1 MIRIHDW
8 KLSRCSA
15 ISEGEIIQR
24 YDIAYVGP
32 GAIDDRTNWTSDY
45 LSKVSA
51 CKHIVHFDYPT
62 ATLSIDGV
70 DIPVSNQIDFQL
82 SPNLKI
88 LVDSTSLAFPEILYL
103 FTIFNQL
110 KTPFDVLYV
119 QPENYDDTPKSE
131 DEDLS
136 STRLSEDG
144 MLGPK
149 LLPRYVIPSR
159 KAHLLA
165 LLGFE
170 GHRLASLYESEVLNV
185 SSYGGL
191 IGIPGFK
198 PGWENKTMYNN
209 MQQISTVSMK
219 DIDIS
224 GANDPIYT
232 YTVIENKYKASTYAR
247 APLFLAP
254 LGTKPTSI
262 AVANFA
268 VNNPTNLSLV
278 YDFVQKKLGRSSGTD
293 TAHLWSFRCE

>member
-8 KLSRCSA
+8 KVNQCNA
-15 ISEGEIIQR
+15 IPEEEIVQR
-24 YDIAYVGP
+24 YDIAYVDSGV
-32 GAIDDRTNWTSDY
+32 IDDRTNWASDY
-45 LSKVSA
+45 LSKVSK
-51 CKHIVHFDYPT
+51 CKHVVHFDYPT
-62 ATLSIDGV
+62 AILSIDDV
-70 DIPVSNQIDFQL
+70 NILVSGQIDFQL
-82 SPNLKI
+82 NPNLKI

-110 KTPFDVLYV
+110 KIPFDVLYV
-119 QPENYDDTPKSE
+119 QPENYDDTPKY
-131 DEDLS
+131 DNEDLS

-198 PGWENKTMYNN
+198 PGWENKTIYNN
-209 MQQISTVSMK
+209 MQQIDKVGIK

-232 YTVIENKYKASTYAR
+232 YAIIKNKYEAYRYSKT
-247 APLFLAP
+247 PLFLAP

-268 VNNPTNLSLV
+268 VNNPANLALV
-278 YDFVQKKLGRSSGTD
+278 YDFVQKKQGRSTGAGSV
-293 TAHLWSFRCE
+293 HLWSFRCE